1 MLEYPVTTNFVG
13 RLAETCQFR
22 LRHKEGCGGG
32 LGKTARV
39 DDEGGR
45 VCLLA
50 KPAPALVKGN
60 ECAEKTAG

>member
-1 MLEYPVTTNFVG
+1 MFTPILSEV
-13 RLAETCQFR
+13 AEACQFG

-60 ECAEKTAG
+60 EFAEKTAL